1 MVIRKLRLFVGKS
14 LSAVGAI
21 HATRYFSISGSMK
34 RGVDWE
40 VLQIHSS
47 EEETSVDH
55 IFYSTKITRR
65 VDKRYIFKVRNAF
78 VFPDSGVA
86 LCGPGVVSE
95 SSSWPPAET
104 ALANPWIKFAK
115 QRSLLRGDFVM
126 LPSSSYYHWLIED
139 LPSFISITSKYPT
152 VTPAVWSEAPKYVN
166 SLLDA
171 LGLKVIRISAI
182 QRVESLHFVDKT
194 AILGTPQKTDL
205 DLLRGLQTRLGLTAS
220 QGPRVKIYV
229 SRRQSRRSPHGEKE
243 LEKALASRGIRVVSL
258 EALDW
263 VDQVDLFSRADLV
276 IGIHGAGLANTV
288 FCRSGARV
296 VELLDENYP
305 NNCFE
310 ILAEKCGLTFTRVLF
325 NRTLTPDTLN
335 AVLAEI

>member
-1 MVIRKLRLFVGKS
+1 MIRKLRLLVGKS
-14 LSAVGAI
+14 LSACGAI
-21 HATRYFSISGSMK
+21 HATRYFSISNSMK
-34 RGVDWE
+34 RGLDWE
-40 VLQIHSS
+40 ALEIHSG

-55 IFYSTKITRR
+55 IFYSTKINRR
-65 VDKRYIFKVRNAF
+65 VAKRYIYKVKDVF

-86 LCGPGVVSE
+86 FCGAGVVSE

-104 ALANPWIKFAK
+104 ALANPWIKFEK
-115 QRSLLRGDFVM
+115 QNSALRGDFVV
-126 LPSSSYYHWLIED
+126 LPSSAYYHWLIED
-139 LPSFISITSKYPT
+139 LPSFISIISKYPT
-152 VTPAVWSEAPKYVN
+152 VTPAVWSKAPKYVN

-171 LGLKVIRISAI
+171 LGLKASRISAI

-194 AILGTPQKTDL
+194 SILGTPQKTDL
-205 DLLRGLQTRLGLTAS
+205 DLLKGLQTRLGLTAP

-229 SRRQSRRSPHGEKE
+229 SRRQAKRSPPGEKE
-243 LEKALASRGIRVVSL
+243 LEKALASRGIRVISL

-263 VDQVDLFSRADLV
+263 VDQVELFSRADLV

-288 FCRSGARV
+288 FCRSGTRV

-310 ILAEKCGLTFTRVLF
+310 ILAEKCDLTFTRVLF
-325 NRTLTPDTLN
+325 SRTLTPDTLSD
-335 AVLAEI
+335 VLAEI